1 MSVWGVIPA
10 RYAAV
15 RLPGK
20 PLVPVAGMPLVL
32 RVLENARRAATL
44 DRVIVATDD
53 ARVASVVR
61 EAGGEAVL
69 TDPAIPSGTDRI
81 RAAVRIL
88 GAPAAEGG
96 APDRI
101 VNIQGDEPLLGPEA
115 IDAAVSA
122 LAEAEI
128 STLAAPMSNE
138 ACIRNPN
145 AVKVVLAD
153 DGTALYFS
161 RAPIPYPRDGAP
173 PRALQHVGLYAFRR
187 AALEKYASLPP
198 SELERVESLEQLRW
212 LAAGARI
219 RVAILTEATIA
230 VDTPEDVTRVEKV
243 LASRTAA

>member
-20 PLVPVAGMPLVL
+20 PLVPVAGKPLVL
-32 RVLENARRAATL
+32 HVLENARRAAAL

-61 EAGGEAVL
+61 QAGGEAVL

-88 GAPAAEGG
+88 GGS
-96 APDRI
+96 PDRI
-101 VNIQGDEPLLGPEA
+101 VNIQGDEPLLSHEA
-115 IDAAVSA
+115 IDAAVAA
-122 LAEAEI
+122 LDEAEI
-128 STLAAPMSNE
+128 STLAAPIADE
-138 ACIRNPN
+138 AVFRNPN

-161 RAPIPYPRDGAP
+161 RAPIPFPRDGTT
-173 PRALQHVGLYAFRR
+173 PRALQHVGLYAFHR
-187 AALEKYASLPP
+187 AALEKFASLPP
-198 SELERVESLEQLRW
+198 SEIERVESLEQLRW

-219 RVAILTEATIA
+219 RVALIPEATIA
-230 VDTPEDVTRVEKV
+230 VDTPEDVVLVEKA
-243 LASRTAA
+243 LAARAIA